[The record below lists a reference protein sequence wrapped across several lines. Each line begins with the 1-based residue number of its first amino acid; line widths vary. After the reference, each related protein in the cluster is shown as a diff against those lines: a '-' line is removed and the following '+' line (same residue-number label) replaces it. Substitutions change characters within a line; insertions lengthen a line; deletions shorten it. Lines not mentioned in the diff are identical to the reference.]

1 VRRATFLALGAAPV
15 LLARAARA
23 QSDAD
28 PARSSARQALRVLL
42 GRGEASATS
51 AESFEFAGRLYRGTF
66 ERTGDGQIVNVVAL
80 EQYLYS
86 VVPREMPS
94 SWPVAALTA
103 QAICARTYVLQRS
116 DPRRSYDLVPSE
128 LDQRYDGMAAETPSG
143 IAAVDASAGLVLA
156 FAGGFA
162 QIAYSSCCGGHTESS
177 ADAWGGNVTIP
188 YLDGVVCTW
197 CSDSPNY
204 RWERSLAFDT
214 IGASFEISH
223 PFPSRVSDIRIT
235 ARDASG
241 RARGFELVSDL
252 GTTTIAGSAFRRG
265 VGTRTL
271 PSLLITNVGRT
282 PDGSGILLDGGGL
295 GHGVGLCQWGARGMA
310 LRGATPAA
318 ILALYFSGTVVE
330 HLG

>member
-1 VRRATFLALGAAPV
+1 
-15 LLARAARA
+15 
-23 QSDAD
+23 
-28 PARSSARQALRVLL
+28 VLL
-42 GRGEASATS
+42 GRGEASAIS
-51 AESFEFAGRLYRGTF
+51 VQSFEFGGRFYRGTF
-66 ERTGDGQIVNVVAL
+66 ERTADGQIVNVVAL

-86 VVPREMPS
+86 VVPREMPP
-94 SWPVAALTA
+94 SWPAAALTA

-162 QIAYSSCCGGHTESS
+162 QVAYSSCCGGHTESS
-177 ADAWGGNVTIP
+177 ADAWGNVAIP
-188 YLDGVVCTW
+188 YLEGVVCPW

-204 RWERSLAFDT
+204 RWERSLAFDAVDT
-214 IGASFEISH
+214 DFGASH
-223 PFPSRVSDIRIT
+223 PVPSRVSDIRIT

-252 GTTTIAGSAFRRG
+252 GTTTIPGSAFRRG

-271 PSLLITNVGRT
+271 PSLLITGVGRT

-310 LRGATPAA
+310 LRGTTPAA